1 MAEFSIAIHGGA
13 GVISKDQTD
22 PKPFYDALRRVIQ
35 SITQFAQE
43 SKENIEI
50 TAVDVAEFAVRLLE
64 DEELFNAGKGSVFT
78 SDETHELEASIM
90 NGTTL
95 DCGAVSLLRTTRNPI
110 SAARKVMENT
120 EHIYLIGPGAE
131 SLAEKSGLAQ
141 VEQSYFST
149 ERRRQHLQV
158 ARAQDKALV
167 DHDPSSSTASET
179 PSKTGTVGCVCFYK
193 SHLAAATSTGGMTNK
208 LSGRVGDTPIIGAG
222 TYANDKTCAISA
234 TGRGEDFI
242 RHVVA
247 YDISAR
253 MEYAGC
259 SLQEACRG
267 TVHDKLPSGSGG
279 VIAVDRTGNICFDW
293 NSGGMFRASVV
304 EREGGNLDMGIGIWE
319 ETIAIEMST

>member
-1 MAEFSIAIHGGA
+1 
-13 GVISKDQTD
+13 
-22 PKPFYDALRRVIQ
+22 
-35 SITQFAQE
+35 
-43 SKENIEI
+43 
-50 TAVDVAEFAVRLLE
+50 VDVAEFAVRLLE

-78 SDETHELEASIM
+78 ADETHELEASVM
-90 NGTTL
+90 NGSNL
-95 DCGAVSLLRTTRNPI
+95 ECGAVSLLRSTRNPI

-120 EHIYLIGPGAE
+120 EHIYLVGVGAE
-131 SLAEKSGLAQ
+131 SLAEKSGLTQ

-158 ARAQDKALV
+158 ARLQDKALV
-167 DHDPSSSTASET
+167 DHDPSSTVSEI

-193 SHLAAATSTGGMTNK
+193 SHVAAATSTGGMTNK
-208 LSGRVGDTPIIGAG
+208 LPGRVGDTPIIGAG

-234 TGRGEDFI
+234 TGRGEEFI

-253 MEYAGC
+253 MEYGGC

-279 VIAVDRTGNICFDW
+279 VIAVDKTGSICFDW
-293 NSGGMFRASVV
+293 NSGGMFRASAVQQ
-304 EREGGNLDMGIGIWE
+304 EGGKLELEVGIWE
-319 ETIAIEMST
+319 ETLEVEMSQEER